1 MGKEAGQI
9 IGIAG
14 AVAGI
19 VVGGPLGFAIA
30 FGSGIVGGLVS
41 RSDIESPKLDATD
54 LLTRGSAGLKLNTR
68 STSEP
73 LKIVYGQLR
82 VGGNDIYIHSTG
94 DDLKDLWIVQ
104 TLSEGECD
112 SITAAYLGDKLYSE
126 YGGNAEYW
134 FHSGSSSQTYDTNLH
149 TADSRWT
156 DNLRYTCYI
165 VWHLTYDRDYFQNL
179 PQRTVILKGRKL
191 YDFRDS
197 TTAWSQN
204 PVLIAYDW
212 LTNSRYGLG
221 KSASQIDTD
230 SWTAAANYCDTKG
243 WKLNL
248 AVSNAQSS
256 GWDILKTILLHA
268 RLTITQYDGKYYLYY
283 ADTTSEST
291 VMDITDEHI
300 VQGPD
305 GKAMIS
311 VDQDSMWDRPDGL
324 RVYYIK
330 ADNDEYVEDS
340 FFVGEETGNI
350 KDLRLTG
357 FTDRETAGQLA
368 TYWLERWQLDRTISL
383 TVRDDAVKLEPH
395 DLVTLTSS
403 AISVSN
409 QLMRVAEANIRP
421 DGFIDL
427 KLQYESDDLYDD
439 EYNINTEETYTTTL
453 PDPTDEPPS
462 VGNVT
467 QSEEVYYYRLRSF
480 TRWKISFD
488 EPANY
493 PWFSH
498 VEVWWSTDD
507 SNYKHLFDTTNDFA
521 IDPVEEG
528 ETHYVKLRTV
538 SIWGTKQSMSNA
550 YKISRTIQGKTDAP
564 TSLSALHAIVNAN
577 TINLYAEKV
586 SDPDVELYE
595 FRLGPSWSGAI
606 FLAALRAP
614 NLSLYGVKPGEYTFF
629 ANTLANNGEYGDTPK
644 QASASLQDP
653 PDGWTVQHT
662 EACDYSSGTHNNT
675 EQTTYNS
682 EYYLKCSHSSG
693 NLTGTYTSPVYD
705 LGSSGRYM
713 VYVLVDIVVTGAG
726 TTWNDVIPPGT
737 TWDEIGISS
746 KTWNE
751 IFELNAGPQVKIKLK
766 YGETNPPTNEVE
778 KMEILSAIVTGRYF
792 QVEIEI
798 TDPSD
803 AVNVLVEHFTLK
815 FCQ

>member
-1 MGKEAGQI
+1 MGKEVGQL

-14 AVAGI
+14 GIAGT
-19 VVGGPLGFAIA
+19 
-30 FGSGIVGGLVS
+30 IVGGWLGAGIALASGLIGGYVS
-41 RSDIESPKLDATD
+41 RSDIESPKLDASD

-73 LKIVYGQLR
+73 LKVVYGQLR
-82 VGGNDIYIHSTG
+82 VGGNDVYIHSAG

-134 FHSGSSSQTYDTNLH
+134 FYSGSATQTYDTNLH
-149 TADSRWT
+149 AVHTKWT
-156 DNLRYTCYI
+156 DNMRNTCYI
-165 VWHLTYDRDYFQNL
+165 VWHLTYDQDYFQSL

-197 TTAWSQN
+197 STSWSQN

-212 LTNSRYGLG
+212 LTNTRYGMG
-221 KSASQIDTD
+221 KSASQIDIT

-248 AVSNAQSS
+248 AVSNPQSS

-268 RLTITQYDGKYYLYY
+268 RHTITQYDGKYYLYY

-330 ADNDEYVEDS
+330 ADNNEYVEDS

-383 TVRDDAVKLEPH
+383 TARDDAVKLEPH

-403 AISVSN
+403 AISVSD
-409 QLMRVAEANIRP
+409 QLMRVVEADVRP

-427 KLQYESDDLYDD
+427 RLQYESDTLYDD
-439 EYNINTEETYTTTL
+439 SYNINTEDVYETTL
-453 PDPTDEPPS
+453 PDPSDPPPS
-462 VGNVT
+462 VSNV
-467 QSEEVYYYRLRSF
+467 SHEEETYYYRLRTF
-480 TRWKISFD
+480 TRWKVSFD
-488 EPANY
+488 PPVDYA
-493 PWFSH
+493 WFSH
-498 VEVWWSTDD
+498 VEVWQSFDD
-507 SNYKHLFDTTNDFA
+507 STYRHIFDTTNDFV
-521 IDPVEEG
+521 IDPVEED
-528 ETHYVKLRTV
+528 TTYYLKLRTV
-538 SIWGTKQSMSNA
+538 SIWGTKQPLSDA
-550 YKISRTIQGKTDAP
+550 YKISKTIQGKTDTP
-564 TSLSALHAIVNAN
+564 ESLAALYAIVNAN
-577 TINLYAEKV
+577 TVNLYADRV
-586 SDPDVELYE
+586 DDPDVELYE
-595 FRLGPSWSGAI
+595 FRLGPSWTGGI
-606 FLAALRAP
+606 FLGAYRAP
-614 NLSLYGVKPGEYTFF
+614 NLSLYGVKPGSYTFY
-629 ANTLANNGEYGDTPK
+629 ANTLANNGLYGETPRS
-644 QASASLQDP
+644 ASASLKDP

-662 EACDYSSGTHNNT
+662 ETNDYSSGTFDNT

-682 EYYLKCSHSSG
+682 EYYLKCSHSGGSLSG
-693 NLTGTYTSPVYD
+693 SYTSPVYD
-705 LGSSGRYM
+705 LGSSDRYM
-713 VYVLVDIVVTGAG
+713 VYVLADIVVTGSGTAWEDNLTAG
-726 TTWNDVIPPGT
+726 ESWSSQMTPGT
-737 TWDEIGISS
+737 SWSD
-746 KTWNE
+746 N
-751 IFELNAGPQVKIKLK
+751 FELETGPQVKIKLK
-766 YGETNPPTNEVE
+766 YGDTNPPTNEVE

-792 QVEIEI
+792 QIEIEI
-798 TDPSD
+798 TDPTGEMY
-803 AVNVLVEHFTLK
+803 ALVEHYTLK